1 MLTKRIVFGPDVRS
15 FGAVR
20 RREITLS
27 SGHTLAFNDV
37 FDFDEEPFI
46 TVDIYGPNGMP
57 SGYLCVLDG
66 EYLYS
71 IEHSVGNQ
79 VIVKGNKGNEK
90 KVIYDETTDSIN
102 IQEP

>member
-1 MLTKRIVFGPDVRS
+1 MITKRIVFAPDVRS

-27 SGHTLAFNDV
+27 SGHILAFNDV

-46 TVDIYGPNGMP
+46 SVDIYGPNGMP

-66 EYLYS
+66 EYLHS
-71 IEHSVGNQ
+71 IEHHSNQ

-90 KVIYDETTDSIN
+90 KVIYDESTDSIN
-102 IQEP
+102 IREP